1 MKKFLAVI
9 ALVAILL
16 TAFVSCKGNENNT
29 DSTVGAKPD
38 DVAMK
43 TENFSI
49 NLAEATY
56 IFNRTY
62 IEFANENYQ
71 FMNYYGIDKEKSLK
85 EQMYTESNGTSWFD
99 YFLNDAKAYMHNI
112 LIYCEAA
119 NASGLSL
126 TDEDNKEID
135 KIIEEYYTEAEGNGY
150 TIEEFVSL
158 HYGAIVKIDN
168 IKTFM
173 EKEKLAF
180 KYYNGLV
187 DGFEFTAEDEDKYFS
202 EHPEEFYYVNYVSYT
217 FDEDDDRDAQANAK
231 ELYATAD
238 SDAFYAYIE
247 NYEENV
253 IKLEESKRKG
263 ATVTDFYV
271 KEEGE
276 FSDWAF
282 SAKVGERYLKED
294 GAKGVYTV
302 YMLTS
307 EPAIQDYTTKDIR
320 FLLLT
325 KDTYETNEKT
335 KRKAEEIIAKWEDG
349 EKTAESFGK
358 LASKYSEDD
367 SSSDN
372 DGFCPYVDMSIPVL
386 TEEST
391 KWLFEEANVGELKLF
406 KGEGVY
412 YIMYYE
418 KESDVQWRV
427 VANEALCQNAYN
439 DEMTRIN
446 AEFTVTSLDDI
457 LEQIDE

>member
-180 KYYNGLV
+180 
-187 DGFEFTAEDEDKYFS
+187 
-202 EHPEEFYYVNYVSYT
+202 
-217 FDEDDDRDAQANAK
+217 
-231 ELYATAD
+231 
-238 SDAFYAYIE
+238 
-247 NYEENV
+247 
-253 IKLEESKRKG
+253 
-263 ATVTDFYV
+263 
-271 KEEGE
+271 
-276 FSDWAF
+276 
-282 SAKVGERYLKED
+282 
-294 GAKGVYTV
+294 
-302 YMLTS
+302 
-307 EPAIQDYTTKDIR
+307 
-320 FLLLT
+320 
-325 KDTYETNEKT
+325 
-335 KRKAEEIIAKWEDG
+335 
-349 EKTAESFGK
+349 
-358 LASKYSEDD
+358 
-367 SSSDN
+367 
-372 DGFCPYVDMSIPVL
+372 
-386 TEEST
+386 
-391 KWLFEEANVGELKLF
+391 
-406 KGEGVY
+406 
-412 YIMYYE
+412 
-418 KESDVQWRV
+418 
-427 VANEALCQNAYN
+427 
-439 DEMTRIN
+439 
-446 AEFTVTSLDDI
+446 
-457 LEQIDE
+457 